1 MSNKIIHQAAIVFT
15 IFCLLQTIPCSN
27 KKEGKKSENSTLLS
41 FFDENIPTC
50 VHLEGDVMYGF
61 EQPSEIDGFIDID
74 LVVNKEVL
82 ETLEADDNPCV
93 VKYKLKI

>member
-1 MSNKIIHQAAIVFT
+1 
-15 IFCLLQTIPCSN
+15 
-27 KKEGKKSENSTLLS
+27 
-41 FFDENIPTC
+41 
-50 VHLEGDVMYGF
+50 MYGF
-61 EQPSEIDGFIDID
+61 VQPSEINGFIDID